1 MDEFSHK
8 PLKSHLLVCYSP
20 LNLMDMSPVGFKSQM
35 CWGLVSWVYVLK
47 VGMLEVG
54 YKAFTAQGEVL
65 AYEFPPD
72 WGCVLGLGL
81 M

>member
-1 MDEFSHK
+1 
-8 PLKSHLLVCYSP
+8 
-20 LNLMDMSPVGFKSQM
+20 MDMRPVGFKSQM
-35 CWGLVSWVYVLK
+35 CWGLISWVYVLK

-65 AYEFPPD
+65 ACEFPPD
-72 WGCVLGLGL
+72 WGCVLELGF